1 MDDIKWTKK
10 EKSIARKAFDK
21 AFEKECLS
29 ITDNIKNMINEVSCP
44 EDLWKI
50 RDYLSKTLR
59 NIEKKYDFRYSIL
72 ILVLAQLIRDEW
84 IEENDLIGL
93 DEYKISKIVDLA
105 NGQYL

>member
-21 AFEKECLS
+21 AFEKECVS
-29 ITDNIKNMINEVSCP
+29 ITDNIKNMISEVSCP

-50 RDYLSKTLR
+50 RDSLSKTLR

-72 ILVLAQLIRDEW
+72 ILVLAQLIKDEW

-105 NGQYL
+105 AGRF

>member
-1 MDDIKWTKK
+1 
-10 EKSIARKAFDK
+10 
-21 AFEKECLS
+21 
-29 ITDNIKNMINEVSCP
+29 MISEVSCP

-50 RDYLSKTLR
+50 RNYLSKTLR

-72 ILVLAQLIRDEW
+72 ILVLAQLIKDEW

-105 NGQYL
+105 AGRF